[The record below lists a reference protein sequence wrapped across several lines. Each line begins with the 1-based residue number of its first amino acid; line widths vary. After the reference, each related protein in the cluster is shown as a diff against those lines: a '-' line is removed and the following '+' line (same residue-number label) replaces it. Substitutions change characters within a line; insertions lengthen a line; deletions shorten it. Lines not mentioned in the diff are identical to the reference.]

1 MLYKII
7 NSHKMTFG
15 PMHHINRYR
24 TVYVKLYWSS
34 TCLVFCNQN
43 VFYKATKFY
52 GFLHWLYPQFWVSNE
67 EFYGCYQTAH
77 GTINFCRNIFLI
89 NDDLSLTL
97 HAFCE
102 MIIDKAIVPKKYD
115 QNIISLILTSNSW
128 EYFLAAKHHNYFQ
141 NSKFQCFHN
150 LTHPKLFHPC
160 LRLPSKLQFKA
171 HF

>member
-43 VFYKATKFY
+43 VSHKVLWFFELRTLSLIL
-52 GFLHWLYPQFWVSNE
+52 GF
-67 EFYGCYQTAH
+67 

-141 NSKFQCFHN
+141 NSFF
-150 LTHPKLFHPC
+150 
-160 LRLPSKLQFKA
+160 FKN
-171 HF
+171 FSIFII